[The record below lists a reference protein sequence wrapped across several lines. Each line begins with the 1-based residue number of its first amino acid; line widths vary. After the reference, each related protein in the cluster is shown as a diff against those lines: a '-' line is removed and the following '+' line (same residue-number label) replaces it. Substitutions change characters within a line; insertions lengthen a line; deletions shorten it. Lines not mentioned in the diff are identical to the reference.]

1 MKLDVL
7 LAAASAGPVAYRLH
21 ELDLLGVASAS
32 SVEALSSPTFWIAA
46 GCLGMLYVFHASI
59 GTRLFGFTRNAGFR
73 SLPPRRYP
81 CWVLTQ
87 YRCAVNPYSE

>member
-32 SVEALSSPTFWIAA
+32 SVEALSSPKFWIAA

-59 GTRLFGFTRNAGFR
+59 WFYPKRWI
-73 SLPPRRYP
+73 SLSATSPLSLLGSDP
-81 CWVLTQ
+81 VQ
-87 YRCAVNPYSE
+87 VRCESI